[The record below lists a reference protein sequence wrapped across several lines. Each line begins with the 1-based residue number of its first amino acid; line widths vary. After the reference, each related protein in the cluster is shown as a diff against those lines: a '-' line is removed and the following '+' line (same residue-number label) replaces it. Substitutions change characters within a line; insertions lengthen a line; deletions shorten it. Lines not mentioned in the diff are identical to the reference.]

1 MELFSLFDDP
11 RLLGIVVC
19 VGVIGLL
26 RWINVTQ

>member
-1 MELFSLFDDP
+1 MLSLFDDP

>member
-1 MELFSLFDDP
+1 MELLSLFDDP